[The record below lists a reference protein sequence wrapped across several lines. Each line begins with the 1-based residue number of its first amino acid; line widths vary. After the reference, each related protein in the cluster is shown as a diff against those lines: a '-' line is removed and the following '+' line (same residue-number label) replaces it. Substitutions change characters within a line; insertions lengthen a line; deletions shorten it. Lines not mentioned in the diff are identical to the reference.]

1 MVIVSLDSKLS
12 QNWCGPKARSRR
24 TLTTWCECKP
34 GVGCAA
40 IGAARAVRR
49 LVPRARLAPA
59 CPSART
65 ARKGLPMPGRASH
78 CAPPA
83 EARRSPVSC
92 RALSISRAVALDQR
106 LVQGRQSIHSTSR
119 RSRRLPSISRATLRR
134 QSRRWACPSDLRR
147 AQETRCHR
155 GVPANA
161 SRRGYARCVA
171 RLLEPDE
178 TLLSRVRH
186 HLRPDRAPS
195 SGTGEDRTADDGV
208 FRSDLPRA
216 PPKRTRPH
224 SSARRICRCSNGTHR
239 CRPPQPILATHS
251 RTNQA
256 YCLEPSFAARCARHA

>member
-1 MVIVSLDSKLS
+1 MQAWRWMCRNRRCQS
-12 QNWCGPKARSRR
+12 RS
-24 TLTTWCECKP
+24 P
-34 GVGCAA
+34 AGS
-40 IGAARAVRR
+40 ARATGTRMPISSNCSQR
-49 LVPRARLAPA
+49 SPNAGTRFSLRPTGGGKTLAGFLPSLIDLARL
-59 CPSART
+59 
-65 ARKGLPMPGRASH
+65 
-78 CAPPA
+78 
-83 EARRSPVSC
+83 
-92 RALSISRAVALDQR
+92 ALDQR

-224 SSARRICRCSNGTHR
+224 SSSRRICRCSNGTHR

-256 YCLEPSFAARCARHA
+256 YCLERSFAARCARHA